1 MMELQHQRLMVLA
14 GQLQLESLISAAPAL
29 SQQAVDQEWSYMDFL
44 EHLLHEEKLA
54 RHQRKQAMYTRMAA
68 FPAVK
73 TFEEYDFT
81 FATGAP
87 QKQLQ
92 SLRSLSF
99 IERNENIV
107 LLGPSGVGKTH
118 LAIAMGYE
126 AVRAGIKV
134 RFTTAADLLLQ
145 LSTAQRQGR
154 YKTTLQRGVMA
165 PRLLIIDEIG
175 YLPFSQEEAKLFFQ
189 VIAKRYEKSA
199 MILTSNLPFGQWDQ
213 TFAGDA
219 ALTSAMLDRILHH
232 SHVVQIKGESYR
244 LRQKRKAGLN
254 RPGFPGEYFIC
265 ELRLPDHYFRWKHNK
280 LFLLL
285 PEEYGPAFPAI
296 VDCYTS
302 PPTLVWPVPLLS
314 GFSSSYG
321 VLPPL
326 CKDH

>member
-1 MMELQHQRLMVLA
+1 MFGLKLKPDDKCRLTGALCVMVAHRFTCSLLFSDTA
-14 GQLQLESLISAAPAL
+14 ECCTSNSLI
-29 SQQAVDQEWSYMDFL
+29 
-44 EHLLHEEKLA
+44 
-54 RHQRKQAMYTRMAA
+54 
-68 FPAVK
+68 
-73 TFEEYDFT
+73 
-81 FATGAP
+81 
-87 QKQLQ
+87 
-92 SLRSLSF
+92 

-244 LRQKRKAGLN
+244 LRQKRKAGVIAEAN
-254 RPGFPGEYFIC
+254 
-265 ELRLPDHYFRWKHNK
+265 
-280 LFLLL
+280 
-285 PEEYGPAFPAI
+285 PE
-296 VDCYTS
+296 
-302 PPTLVWPVPLLS
+302 
-314 GFSSSYG
+314 
-321 VLPPL
+321 
-326 CKDH
+326 

>member
-1 MMELQHQRLMVLA
+1 MVELQHQRLMVLA
-14 GQLQLESLISAAPAL
+14 EQLQLDSLIGAAPAL

-87 QKQLQ
+87 Q
-92 SLRSLSF
+92 
-99 IERNENIV
+99 NENIV

-145 LSTAQRQGR
+145 LSTSQRQGR
-154 YKTTLQRGVMA
+154 YKTTLNRGVMA
-165 PRLLIIDEIG
+165 TKLLIIDEIG

-244 LRQKRKAGLN
+244 LKQKRKAGVIAEAN
-254 RPGFPGEYFIC
+254 
-265 ELRLPDHYFRWKHNK
+265 
-280 LFLLL
+280 
-285 PEEYGPAFPAI
+285 PE
-296 VDCYTS
+296 
-302 PPTLVWPVPLLS
+302 
-314 GFSSSYG
+314 
-321 VLPPL
+321 
-326 CKDH
+326 

>member
-1 MMELQHQRLMVLA
+1 MMELQHQRLMALA

-134 RFTTAADLLLQ
+134 RFTTAADLLLL

-175 YLPFSQEEAKLFFQ
+175 Y
-189 VIAKRYEKSA
+189 
-199 MILTSNLPFGQWDQ
+199 LPFGQWDQ

-244 LRQKRKAGLN
+244 LRQKRKAGVSASDI
-254 RPGFPGEYFIC
+254 R
-265 ELRLPDHYFRWKHNK
+265 R
-280 LFLLL
+280 
-285 PEEYGPAFPAI
+285 
-296 VDCYTS
+296 
-302 PPTLVWPVPLLS
+302 
-314 GFSSSYG
+314 
-321 VLPPL
+321 
-326 CKDH
+326 

>member
-1 MMELQHQRLMVLA
+1 
-14 GQLQLESLISAAPAL
+14 
-29 SQQAVDQEWSYMDFL
+29 
-44 EHLLHEEKLA
+44 
-54 RHQRKQAMYTRMAA
+54 
-68 FPAVK
+68 
-73 TFEEYDFT
+73 T

-175 YLPFSQEEAKLFFQ
+175 YLPF
-189 VIAKRYEKSA
+189 
-199 MILTSNLPFGQWDQ
+199 GQWDQ

-244 LRQKRKAGLN
+244 LRQKRKAGVIAEAN
-254 RPGFPGEYFIC
+254 
-265 ELRLPDHYFRWKHNK
+265 
-280 LFLLL
+280 
-285 PEEYGPAFPAI
+285 PE
-296 VDCYTS
+296 
-302 PPTLVWPVPLLS
+302 
-314 GFSSSYG
+314 
-321 VLPPL
+321 
-326 CKDH
+326 

>member
-1 MMELQHQRLMVLA
+1 MMMELQHQRLMALA

-29 SQQAVDQEWSYMDFL
+29 SQQAIDQEWSYMDFL
-44 EHLLHEEKLA
+44 EHLLHEEKLV

-107 LLGPSGVGKTH
+107 LLGPSGVGKNH

-145 LSTAQRQGR
+145 LSTAQRQG
-154 YKTTLQRGVMA
+154 
-165 PRLLIIDEIG
+165 
-175 YLPFSQEEAKLFFQ
+175 
-189 VIAKRYEKSA
+189 
-199 MILTSNLPFGQWDQ
+199 
-213 TFAGDA
+213 
-219 ALTSAMLDRILHH
+219 
-232 SHVVQIKGESYR
+232 
-244 LRQKRKAGLN
+244 
-254 RPGFPGEYFIC
+254 
-265 ELRLPDHYFRWKHNK
+265 
-280 LFLLL
+280 
-285 PEEYGPAFPAI
+285 
-296 VDCYTS
+296 
-302 PPTLVWPVPLLS
+302 
-314 GFSSSYG
+314 
-321 VLPPL
+321 
-326 CKDH
+326 

>member
-1 MMELQHQRLMVLA
+1 MELQHQRLMALA

-54 RHQRKQAMYTRMAA
+54 RHQRKQAMYTRMAV

-81 FATGAP
+81 FATGAL

-175 YLPFSQEEAKLFFQ
+175 YLPF
-189 VIAKRYEKSA
+189 
-199 MILTSNLPFGQWDQ
+199 GQWDQ

-244 LRQKRKAGLN
+244 LRQKRKAGVIAEAN
-254 RPGFPGEYFIC
+254 
-265 ELRLPDHYFRWKHNK
+265 
-280 LFLLL
+280 
-285 PEEYGPAFPAI
+285 PE
-296 VDCYTS
+296 
-302 PPTLVWPVPLLS
+302 
-314 GFSSSYG
+314 
-321 VLPPL
+321 
-326 CKDH
+326 

>member
-1 MMELQHQRLMVLA
+1 
-14 GQLQLESLISAAPAL
+14 
-29 SQQAVDQEWSYMDFL
+29 
-44 EHLLHEEKLA
+44 
-54 RHQRKQAMYTRMAA
+54 MAA

-134 RFTTAADLLLQ
+134 RFTTAAVLLLQ

-219 ALTSAMLDRILHH
+219 ALTSAMLERILHH

-244 LRQKRKAGLN
+244 LRQKRKAGAIAEANTEQNGGSILGRWWRYKWITFHPSLTHAASALV
-254 RPGFPGEYFIC
+254 RPDPAGHRWCVLAHTGYTRERCSLPPPDTCRQPGA
-265 ELRLPDHYFRWKHNK
+265 LPAGQNGLPDGTDQPSADGCSLRHD
-280 LFLLL
+280 
-285 PEEYGPAFPAI
+285 EEQR
-296 VDCYTS
+296 
-302 PPTLVWPVPLLS
+302 
-314 GFSSSYG
+314 
-321 VLPPL
+321 
-326 CKDH
+326 K

>member
-1 MMELQHQRLMVLA
+1 MAVRGINKVVLIGRLGKDPEVRYIPDGGAVANLQVATSESWRDKQTGEMREQTEWHRVVLFGKLA
-14 GQLQLESLISAAPAL
+14 EVAGEYLRKGAQVYIEGQL
-29 SQQAVDQEWSYMDFL
+29 
-44 EHLLHEEKLA
+44 
-54 RHQRKQAMYTRMAA
+54 RTRSR
-68 FPAVK
+68 
-73 TFEEYDFT
+73 EDN
-81 FATGAP
+81 GAP

-165 PRLLIIDEIG
+165 PRLLIIDETG

-244 LRQKRKAGLN
+244 LRQKRKAGVIAEAN
-254 RPGFPGEYFIC
+254 
-265 ELRLPDHYFRWKHNK
+265 
-280 LFLLL
+280 
-285 PEEYGPAFPAI
+285 PE
-296 VDCYTS
+296 
-302 PPTLVWPVPLLS
+302 
-314 GFSSSYG
+314 
-321 VLPPL
+321 
-326 CKDH
+326 

>member
-1 MMELQHQRLMVLA
+1 MMELQHQRLMALA

-54 RHQRKQAMYTRMAA
+54 RHQRKQSMYTRMAA

-175 YLPFSQEEAKLFFQ
+175 YLPF
-189 VIAKRYEKSA
+189 
-199 MILTSNLPFGQWDQ
+199 GQWDQ

-244 LRQKRKAGLN
+244 LRQKRKAGVIAEAN
-254 RPGFPGEYFIC
+254 
-265 ELRLPDHYFRWKHNK
+265 
-280 LFLLL
+280 
-285 PEEYGPAFPAI
+285 PE
-296 VDCYTS
+296 
-302 PPTLVWPVPLLS
+302 
-314 GFSSSYG
+314 
-321 VLPPL
+321 
-326 CKDH
+326 

>member
-1 MMELQHQRLMVLA
+1 MMELQHQRLMALA

-44 EHLLHEEKLA
+44 EHLLHEEKQA

-175 YLPFSQEEAKLFFQ
+175 YLPF
-189 VIAKRYEKSA
+189 
-199 MILTSNLPFGQWDQ
+199 GQWDQ

-244 LRQKRKAGLN
+244 LRQKRKAGVIAEAN
-254 RPGFPGEYFIC
+254 
-265 ELRLPDHYFRWKHNK
+265 
-280 LFLLL
+280 
-285 PEEYGPAFPAI
+285 PE
-296 VDCYTS
+296 
-302 PPTLVWPVPLLS
+302 
-314 GFSSSYG
+314 
-321 VLPPL
+321 
-326 CKDH
+326 

>member
-1 MMELQHQRLMVLA
+1 MELQHQRMMALA

-44 EHLLHEEKLA
+44 EHLLHEEKLT

-175 YLPFSQEEAKLFFQ
+175 YLPF
-189 VIAKRYEKSA
+189 
-199 MILTSNLPFGQWDQ
+199 GQWDQ

-232 SHVVQIKGESYR
+232 AHVVQIKGESYR
-244 LRQKRKAGLN
+244 LRQKRKAGVITEAN
-254 RPGFPGEYFIC
+254 
-265 ELRLPDHYFRWKHNK
+265 
-280 LFLLL
+280 
-285 PEEYGPAFPAI
+285 PE
-296 VDCYTS
+296 
-302 PPTLVWPVPLLS
+302 
-314 GFSSSYG
+314 
-321 VLPPL
+321 
-326 CKDH
+326 

>member
-1 MMELQHQRLMVLA
+1 MEGKAENLTWHKARTGV
-14 GQLQLESLISAAPAL
+14 SLSFSISYTLSAAPAL

-126 AVRAGIKV
+126 AFKI
-134 RFTTAADLLLQ
+134 F
-145 LSTAQRQGR
+145 
-154 YKTTLQRGVMA
+154 
-165 PRLLIIDEIG
+165 
-175 YLPFSQEEAKLFFQ
+175 
-189 VIAKRYEKSA
+189 
-199 MILTSNLPFGQWDQ
+199 MI
-213 TFAGDA
+213 
-219 ALTSAMLDRILHH
+219 
-232 SHVVQIKGESYR
+232 
-244 LRQKRKAGLN
+244 
-254 RPGFPGEYFIC
+254 
-265 ELRLPDHYFRWKHNK
+265 
-280 LFLLL
+280 
-285 PEEYGPAFPAI
+285 
-296 VDCYTS
+296 
-302 PPTLVWPVPLLS
+302 
-314 GFSSSYG
+314 
-321 VLPPL
+321 
-326 CKDH
+326 

>member
-1 MMELQHQRLMVLA
+1 MMMELQHQRLMALA

-154 YKTTLQRGVMA
+154 YKTTLERGVMA

-175 YLPFSQEEAKLFFQ
+175 Y
-189 VIAKRYEKSA
+189 
-199 MILTSNLPFGQWDQ
+199 LPFGQWDQ

-244 LRQKRKAGLN
+244 LRQKRKAGVIAEAN
-254 RPGFPGEYFIC
+254 
-265 ELRLPDHYFRWKHNK
+265 
-280 LFLLL
+280 
-285 PEEYGPAFPAI
+285 PE
-296 VDCYTS
+296 
-302 PPTLVWPVPLLS
+302 
-314 GFSSSYG
+314 
-321 VLPPL
+321 
-326 CKDH
+326 

>member
-1 MMELQHQRLMVLA
+1 MIELQHQRLMA
-14 GQLQLESLISAAPAL
+14 MAEQMQLESLVSAAPAL
-29 SQQAVDQEWSYMDFL
+29 AQQAAQQEWSYMDFL

-54 RHQRKQAMYTRMAA
+54 RQQRKQTMYTRMAG

-99 IERNENIV
+99 IGRNEHLV

-134 RFTTAADLLLQ
+134 RFTTAAGLLLQ
-145 LSTAQRQGR
+145 LCTAQRHGR
-154 YKTTLQRGVMA
+154 YKSTFDRGIMA
-165 PRLLIIDEIG
+165 PRLLIIDETG

-189 VIAKRYEKSA
+189 VIARRYEKGA

-213 TFAGDA
+213 TFSSDA

-232 SHVVQIKGESYR
+232 SHVIHIKGESYR
-244 LRQKRKAGLN
+244 LKQKRKAGLIAEAN
-254 RPGFPGEYFIC
+254 
-265 ELRLPDHYFRWKHNK
+265 
-280 LFLLL
+280 
-285 PEEYGPAFPAI
+285 PA
-296 VDCYTS
+296 
-302 PPTLVWPVPLLS
+302 
-314 GFSSSYG
+314 
-321 VLPPL
+321 
-326 CKDH
+326 

>member
-1 MMELQHQRLMVLA
+1 MELQHQRLMVLA

-175 YLPFSQEEAKLFFQ
+175 YLPF
-189 VIAKRYEKSA
+189 
-199 MILTSNLPFGQWDQ
+199 GQWDQ

-232 SHVVQIKGESYR
+232 SHVVQIKGENYR
-244 LRQKRKAGLN
+244 LRQKRKAGVIAEAN
-254 RPGFPGEYFIC
+254 
-265 ELRLPDHYFRWKHNK
+265 
-280 LFLLL
+280 
-285 PEEYGPAFPAI
+285 PE
-296 VDCYTS
+296 
-302 PPTLVWPVPLLS
+302 
-314 GFSSSYG
+314 
-321 VLPPL
+321 
-326 CKDH
+326 